1 MRIEMM
7 NTGIL
12 GVNTY
17 IVFNDELHEC
27 VVIDAG
33 GDFQRLSNYIA
44 ENGATC
50 KAVLL
55 THGHFDHIGAA
66 KEFQDNG
73 AVVYIHK
80 ADEDFTLTPSS
91 AGYPSLAKTVKPFSA
106 DKFVNDGDVLK
117 LAGLDILV
125 IHTPGHSKG
134 SVTYKIESNLFCGDT
149 LFCHS
154 IGRTDLPGGDYD
166 EIMKSIENKLFCFS
180 NMKVFP
186 GHDQFSTIDDEKIN
200 NPFFI

>member
-17 IVFNDELHEC
+17 IVFNDELNEC

-80 ADEDFTLTPSS
+80 ADENFTLTPSS
-91 AGYPSLAKTVKPFSA
+91 AGVSVFGENRQAIFRRQIRQRRRRFETCGTRYIGNS
-106 DKFVNDGDVLK
+106 
-117 LAGLDILV
+117 
-125 IHTPGHSKG
+125 HPGAFKR
-134 SVTYKIESNLFCGDT
+134 K
-149 LFCHS
+149 
-154 IGRTDLPGGDYD
+154 RDL
-166 EIMKSIENKLFCFS
+166 
-180 NMKVFP
+180 
-186 GHDQFSTIDDEKIN
+186 
-200 NPFFI
+200 